1 MGGTVIASRRVKAL
15 AVASGLCLVLQVLPV
30 SRPAH
35 AQAKA
40 QAELQ
45 ATSQPQAAQVRQALL
60 VAEALGHLAT
70 TLRAYAQL
78 GHQVQV
84 DLAGV
89 QMAQARSDLDL
100 LLPQL
105 LRRLK
110 PQLPGVES
118 TRLAQRWRAVRD
130 ATYTR
135 PSAEI
140 GALMSDIGE
149 DLATQLRALVPVPR
163 PGHAADPQLARAWQ
177 RQNLQ
182 WLAKEG
188 LYGCWRPELAL
199 WPRVEVIKADFGK
212 WLDSQEARLSQ
223 VAWVQY
229 NSQWNLLT
237 TSLPRTGSTSCT
249 QQAMHSLVSTSD
261 RLAAMVAT
269 PKGT

>member
-1 MGGTVIASRRVKAL
+1 
-15 AVASGLCLVLQVLPV
+15 
-30 SRPAH
+30 
-35 AQAKA
+35 
-40 QAELQ
+40 
-45 ATSQPQAAQVRQALL
+45 
-60 VAEALGHLAT
+60 VAEALGHLAS
-70 TLRAYAQL
+70 TLRAYAQV
-78 GHQVQV
+78 GHQVQA

-100 LLPQL
+100 LLPQV

-110 PQLPGVES
+110 PQLPAAER
-118 TRLAQRWRAVRD
+118 TRLEQRWRSIRD

-135 PSAEI
+135 PSPEI

-149 DLATQLRALVPVPR
+149 DLAMQLRTLVAVPG
-163 PGHAADPQLARAWQ
+163 PGHAADPQLAHAWQ

-199 WPRVEVIKADFGK
+199 WPRVELVKADFGQ
-212 WLDSQEARLSQ
+212 WLDAQEARLSQ

-237 TSLPRTGSTSCT
+237 TSLPRAGSTSCT
-249 QQAMHSLVSTSD
+249 HQAMQSLVSTTD
-261 RLAAMVAT
+261 RLATMVAT
-269 PKGT
+269 KGS